1 MCRCFYISWLHLFLL
16 LLCSWKKVTF
26 SYNVVRIMH
35 HLFYFRRFHFIR
47 TLQMNVMDLWLQFF
61 FCNLILF
68 RAFLD
73 QALNIFFQIYYKELG
88 KDDVFQIWW
97 LSFYLENIGWQV
109 EGLVC
114 QKFIFIL
121 GLRTLFNL
129 KVYFDAKRRLPEFS
143 GLQGRRY
150 PGQPAPLPYIVT
162 PRRPHPPPGHQHQGS
177 IGARRTK
184 PINIIVIPAIEDWV
198 DNQKWEL

>member
-1 MCRCFYISWLHLFLL
+1 
-16 LLCSWKKVTF
+16 
-26 SYNVVRIMH
+26 MH

-97 LSFYLENIGWQV
+97 LSFYLENIGWKII
-109 EGLVC
+109 
-114 QKFIFIL
+114 KF
-121 GLRTLFNL
+121 
-129 KVYFDAKRRLPEFS
+129 DE
-143 GLQGRRY
+143 
-150 PGQPAPLPYIVT
+150 
-162 PRRPHPPPGHQHQGS
+162 
-177 IGARRTK
+177 
-184 PINIIVIPAIEDWV
+184 
-198 DNQKWEL
+198 